1 MRRRGLES
9 LLPRAPLRFGGTVS
23 SGGRRPGRDATGPT
37 RRDTDVSS
45 LRFID
50 LGLHGSSATA
60 GIRGWRD
67 SDYPEIGARH
77 DTATL
82 KSKGGIEGA

>member
-9 LLPRAPLRFGGTVS
+9 LLPRAPLQFSGRCPPVGGDPD
-23 SGGRRPGRDATGPT
+23 GT